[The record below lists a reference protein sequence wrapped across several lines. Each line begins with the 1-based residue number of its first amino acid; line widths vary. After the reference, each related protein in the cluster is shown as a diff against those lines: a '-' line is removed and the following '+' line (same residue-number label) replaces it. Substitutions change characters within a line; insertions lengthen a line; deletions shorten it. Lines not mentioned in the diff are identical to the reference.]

1 MVDVS
6 VTKKNAIEK
15 YVAEISKQFATGKAT
30 EHSYRPALTDLLQA
44 LLPHYTVTNEPSRIE
59 CGAPD
64 FILAKGPK
72 TSLIPVAFVEAKDV
86 GDSDLD
92 GNNKHKEQFSRYKK
106 SLDHLL
112 FTDYLDFHL
121 YEGETFVS
129 SVRIAE
135 IKGNKIVLNE
145 TEILKFLEI
154 IENLAKAEPQKIT
167 SSSNLA
173 KMMANKARLLANVI
187 ELSLA
192 ADAEK
197 KGELAGQWQSFQKVL
212 IHDLTERQFA
222 DIYAQTI
229 CYGMFAARLH
239 DDTPETFSRSEAA
252 ELIPKTNP
260 FLRKIF
266 QSVAAFDINDNIAWI
281 VDDLVETFRVTDMS
295 KVMKNF
301 GKSNGQTDPMIHF
314 YEDFLRYY
322 DPKQKKACG
331 VYYTPEPVVK
341 FIVNAVDEILQKDF
355 NLPDGI
361 ADTSKVQLDRIV
373 DGTFDKK
380 SKDHKVHENREYH
393 KVQILDPA
401 TGTGTFLAEVI
412 KKIHSKMEGQQGA
425 WQSYVEEHLLPRLN
439 GFEFMMAPY
448 AVAHLKLDMI
458 LSDTGYKATKD
469 KRLRVFLTN
478 SLEEHDPDTGT
489 LFSQW
494 LAQEANEANF
504 VKRDTPV
511 MVMIG
516 NPPYSVS
523 SSNNGPWINDL
534 MNDYKKDLNER
545 NIQPLSDDYI
555 KFIRLAHYY
564 VEKNGDGIVAYISN
578 NSFID
583 GIIHRQMRKQLLE
596 TFDSIYIL
604 DLHGNT
610 RKKEISPDGSKD
622 ENVFDIMQGVSI
634 NIFVKKKPNDGHSK
648 LSTNNSSCHPE
659 RSEGSSKSLAKVYHY
674 ELYGK
679 REDKYEYLRTHSL
692 KDVPWIELKTQ
703 EPQYFFVPKDDE
715 IQLEYNNHIPI
726 QDLLKQNVNGIK
738 TQCDGASITFSQK
751 ECDCIKN
758 DFITLNEEDIHRKYG
773 FNNGR
778 DWQIA
783 LAKKDLLENPIK
795 VSILN
800 YRPFDLRKML
810 FTGKTKGIMGYPR
823 DSFMKNFYLGENIGL
838 VLGRQG
844 QAVGSMQWNL
854 AYCSKYIVDTNIYY
868 RGGGIIF
875 PLYLY
880 SDENSLLGSSP
891 SAQNDSGVITQN
903 DEGLKRKPN
912 LNEEIWRKFDAC
924 LDSSTPCFQHSAQ
937 NDTGNTVQNDV
948 HITTPE
954 QIFDYIYGVLHTPSY
969 REKYKEFLKVDFPRI
984 PYPENAEKFNQI
996 VALGGK
1002 LRKLHLMEEIPQCQ
1016 TSFDI
1021 AGDNT
1026 VTELRYESADTS
1038 KQINGRVFINK
1049 TQYFDNVPELAW
1061 NFYIGGYQPA
1071 QKWLK
1076 DRKGR
1081 TLSYDDIS
1089 HYRKIIAILIETDNL
1104 MKQLDSI

>member
-6 VTKKNAIEK
+6 VAKKNAIEK

-145 TEILKFLEI
+145 TETLKFLEI
-154 IENLAKAEPQKIT
+154 IENLAEAEPQNIT

-187 ELSLA
+187 ELSLT
-192 ADAEK
+192 ADAEN
-197 KGELAGQWQSFQKVL
+197 KGELAGQWKSFQKVL

-266 QSVAAFDINDNIAWI
+266 QSVAAFDIDDNIAWI

-361 ADTSKVQLDRIV
+361 ADTSKIQLDRIV

-489 LFSQW
+489 LFAQW

-516 NPPYSVS
+516 NPPYSGE
-523 SSNNGPWINDL
+523 SSNKGEWILDLLEDYKKEPGGIEKLKERNPKWIND
-534 MNDYKKDLNER
+534 DYC
-545 NIQPLSDDYI
+545 
-555 KFIRLAHYY
+555 KFIRLAQYY
-564 VEKNGDGIVAYISN
+564 VEKNGYGILAFIN
-578 NSFID
+578 NNAFLDNPTFRGMRWSLMKSFD
-583 GIIHRQMRKQLLE
+583 
-596 TFDSIYIL
+596 DIYIL
-604 DLHGNT
+604 DLHGNS
-610 RKKEISPDGSKD
+610 KKQEVCKDGSKD
-622 ENVFDIMQGVSI
+622 ENVFDIMQGVSV
-634 NIFVKKKPNDGHSK
+634 NIFVKKKPNN
-648 LSTNNSSCHPE
+648 TSSCHPSQ
-659 RSEGSSKSLAKVYHY
+659 SEELSKSLAKVYHY
-674 ELYGK
+674 ELLGT
-679 REDKYEYLRTHSL
+679 RSNKYRFLQTNNITDISWASI
-692 KDVPWIELKTQ
+692 K
-703 EPQYFFVPKDDE
+703 PQIPYYFFIPQNNKGRDE
-715 IQLEYNNHIPI
+715 YENGFSISSIMIKNSMGLTSGNDATFINSNKFTLIENIK
-726 QDLLKQNVNGIK
+726 LKFVNVNE
-738 TQCDGASITFSQK
+738 SL
-751 ECDCIKN
+751 IKN
-758 DFITLNEEDIHRKYG
+758 
-773 FNNGR
+773 
-778 DWQIA
+778 
-783 LAKKDLLENPIK
+783 
-795 VSILN
+795 IL
-800 YRPFDLRKML
+800 YRPFDREFIYYDSHKLARA
-810 FTGKTKGIMGYPR
+810 R
-823 DSFMKNFYLGENIGL
+823 ESFMKNFMVLDNFGFCL
-838 VLGRQG
+838 VRINSRDEGCTVFITNTITDKTIL
-844 QAVGSMQWNL
+844 S
-854 AYCSKYIVDTNIYY
+854 SKDNANV
-868 RGGGIIF
+868 F

-880 SDENSLLGSSP
+880 NESDALGE
-891 SAQNDSGVITQN
+891 T
-903 DEGLKRKPN
+903 RTPN
-912 LNEEIWRKFDAC
+912 LNEEIWKKIDECIQIPGQAG
-924 LDSSTPCFQHSAQ
+924 
-937 NDTGNTVQNDV
+937 NDI
-948 HITTPE
+948 HATTPE

-996 VALGGK
+996 VALGYK
-1002 LRKLHLMEEIPQCQ
+1002 LRKLHLMEEIPQCH
-1016 TSFDI
+1016 TSFDV

-1026 VTELRYESADTS
+1026 VTELRYEPADTS
-1038 KQINGRVFINK
+1038 KQIKGRVFINK